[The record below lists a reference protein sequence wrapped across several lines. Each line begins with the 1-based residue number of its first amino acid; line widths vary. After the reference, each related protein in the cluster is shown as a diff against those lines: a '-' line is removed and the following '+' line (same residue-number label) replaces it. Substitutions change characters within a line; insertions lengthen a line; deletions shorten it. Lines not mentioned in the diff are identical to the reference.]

1 MRIHCRILL
10 LPLIFV
16 IPAHVSLSQSTFIPL
31 NDDYYHLIERF
42 ELKTGKLSSRFHTGV
57 KPFERKAVMEFLD
70 EVEQDPVIELNDKD
84 LASFRFMRW
93 GNWEWTKDT
102 LNLAGGDFQRKNEK
116 GVQRRF
122 WAHPADFYSHWSE
135 DFDVHVNFVTDNF
148 LGKDN
153 NLNRAVYYSGRG
165 VEVRGMI
172 NRKLGF
178 YTYISDNQG
187 HFPKYVQ
194 GYADRLGFPG
204 EGLTKIS
211 ERKNVDFF
219 SARGY
224 ITFNPIKSINLQ
236 FGHDKNFIGNGYRS
250 LFLSDNSAPY
260 LFLKLNTRIGRFNYT
275 NLWSS
280 MINDQDPS
288 HQHLLRRKKYA
299 AMHHL
304 SVNITDRLNVGF
316 FEAEVFSRDST
327 GGGFDLNYLNP
338 VIFYRF
344 VESYLG
350 SSDNALLGLDFKWLP
365 PVKNTSVYGQVMIDE
380 FLSRDLFNGKK
391 SWTRKYAFQLGSKMI
406 DALNIPNLD
415 LQLEYNV
422 VYPYTYSHRDGG
434 RNYMHYKQPLAHPLE
449 ANFHEFLGI
458 ARYQLN
464 ERFTLFGTMMFA
476 NKGIDIYG
484 RNYGGDLTLDYDTRY
499 SDNGVRVGQ
508 GLKQKTN
515 LFDIR
520 LSYMLRQNLFIDY
533 RMMNRWIVSRNADLP
548 KTGLFSF
555 GVRYN
560 MAYRQQIF

>member
-1 MRIHCRILL
+1 MHIHCRSFL

-42 ELKTGKLSSRFHTGV
+42 ELKTGRLSDRFHTGV

-70 EVEQDPVIELNDKD
+70 DVERDPEIELNDRD
-84 LASFRFMRW
+84 LASFRLMRW

-102 LNLAGGDFQRKNEK
+102 LNLAGGDFRRMNRT
-116 GVQRRF
+116 GSQRRF
-122 WAHPADFYSHWSE
+122 WAHPADFYSHRSE

-153 NLNRAVYYSGRG
+153 NLNKAIYFSGRG
-165 VEVRGMI
+165 VEIRGMV
-172 NRKLGF
+172 NKKLGF

-187 HFPKYVQ
+187 YFPKYVQ
-194 GYADRLGFPG
+194 AYADRLGFPG

-211 ERKNVDFF
+211 EKKNVDFF

-236 FGHDKNFIGNGYRS
+236 FGHDKNIFGNGFRS
-250 LFLSDNSAPY
+250 LFLSDISAPY

-280 MINDQDPS
+280 MINDQDPPY
-288 HQHLLRRKKYA
+288 QNLLRKKKYS

-304 SVNITDRLNVGF
+304 SVNITPKLNIGF
-316 FEAEVFSRDST
+316 FEAEIFSRDSSQ
-327 GGGFDLNYLNP
+327 GGFDFNYFNP
-338 VIFYRF
+338 IIFYRF

-350 SSDNALLGLDFKWLP
+350 SSDNALIGLDFKWLP
-365 PVKNTSVYGQVMIDE
+365 FKNTSAYGQVMIDE
-380 FLSRDLFNGKK
+380 FLSRDLFNRKK
-391 SWTRKYAFQLGSKMI
+391 SWTRKYAFQLGSKTV
-406 DALNIPNLD
+406 DVLGVENLD

-434 RNYMHYKQPLAHPLE
+434 RNYMHYKQPLAHPLG
-449 ANFHEFLGI
+449 ANFHEVLGI
-458 ARYQLN
+458 LRYQLN
-464 ERFTLFGTMMFA
+464 ERLTLFGTMMLA
-476 NKGIDIYG
+476 NKGVDIYG

-499 SDNGVRVGQ
+499 SDTGVRVAQ
-508 GLKQKTN
+508 GLTQKTN
-515 LFDIR
+515 LFDLR

-533 RMMNRWIVSRNADLP
+533 RMMNRKIGAGNGEPP

-555 GVRYN
+555 GIRYN
-560 MAYRQQIF
+560 MPYRQQIF